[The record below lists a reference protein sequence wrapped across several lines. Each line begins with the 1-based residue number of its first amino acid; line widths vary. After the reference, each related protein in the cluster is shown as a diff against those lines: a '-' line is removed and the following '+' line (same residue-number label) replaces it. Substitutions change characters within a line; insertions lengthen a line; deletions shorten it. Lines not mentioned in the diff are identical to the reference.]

1 MTKRVLS
8 EQKVSVSSLDVF
20 QKIEVLWELSTID
33 VVWWEAEIISL
44 QMISE
49 GNVLALARIV
59 YSPRDGYRSSDSD
72 VILYKNFML
81 KDTLAENKQLCS
93 WRIKKVEEENDE
105 SSEKSLAMS
114 QPKKRR
120 TKQNKNTRDNQH
132 GNSAH
137 ENVFFSKLRE

>member
-20 QKIEVLWELSTID
+20 QKIEVLWELSSTD

-49 GNVLALARIV
+49 GNVLASARIV

-81 KDTLAENKQLCS
+81 KDTLAENEQLCS

-105 SSEKSLAMS
+105 SSENYLAIS

-120 TKQNKNTRDNQH
+120 TKQKRILITINTVTLRMRM
-132 GNSAH
+132 S
-137 ENVFFSKLRE
+137 FCSKLRK